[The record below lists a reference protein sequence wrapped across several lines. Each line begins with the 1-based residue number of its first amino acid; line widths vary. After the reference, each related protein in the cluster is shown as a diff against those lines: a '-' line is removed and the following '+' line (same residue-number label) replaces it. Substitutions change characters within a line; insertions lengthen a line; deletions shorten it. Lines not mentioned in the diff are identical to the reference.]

1 MSKNLKF
8 TAKLVLGLLLINFFG
23 NQYYKR
29 FDLTQDKRYTLTN
42 TIKSIVHSVDK
53 ILNVKVYLEG
63 DFPAE
68 FKRLQIETKQ
78 FLEELRAVNSNLRI
92 QFINPDTFREEL
104 IKKGLIPSRLTVE
117 EDGKLSEAI
126 IFPWAEISYQN
137 KTNLVNLLPSSN
149 ANSQDEQL
157 QNAVENLEFSFAS
170 AIKNIN
176 RKNKQKI
183 AVLSG
188 NGELQDIYLYSFLKE
203 VATKYSLAK
212 FTLDSVVTNPQKT
225 LKDLTS
231 FDLAII
237 AKPTIKFSDN
247 EKLTLDQFIING
259 GKTLWMIDNVQADQD
274 SLLQTGKMLAY
285 PRDLNLTDLLF
296 AYGVRINTTLI
307 KDMYA
312 TKIPLATGNV
322 GNKTQF
328 QYVPWN
334 FHPLVNGNP
343 NHPITKNIRPV
354 RLQFTTQIDTLKN
367 NIKKAPLLATSLLSA
382 KLGTPN
388 FVELKSIA
396 NEQNLNEYKSGKQL
410 TAVLLEGNFKS
421 AYKDRIKP
429 FKTSLYKEQSSANK
443 MVIIADGDIAKN
455 QLLKDQPYDLSTDK
469 WTQET
474 FGNKE
479 FLLNTVDY
487 LLDDDGLINLRNK
500 SLKINILDKQKTF
513 KERSFWQLFNI
524 VLPLVLLAIFG
535 VIFNY
540 LRRKKYSQRV

>member
-8 TAKLVLGLLLINFFG
+8 IAKLVLGLLLINFLG
-23 NQYYKR
+23 NQFYKR

-42 TIKSIVHSVDK
+42 TTTSIIKSVDK
-53 ILNVKVYLEG
+53 VLNVKVYLEG
-63 DFPAE
+63 DFPSE

-78 FLEELRAVNSNLRI
+78 FLEELRAVNSNIRI

-137 KTNLVNLLPSSN
+137 KINLVNLLPSSN
-149 ANSQDEQL
+149 TNSQDEQL
-157 QNAVENLEFSFAS
+157 QNAVESLEFSFAS
-170 AIKNIN
+170 AINNIN

-188 NGELQDIYLYSFLKE
+188 NGQLEDVYLYSFLKD

-212 FTLDSVVTNPQKT
+212 FTLDSVLTNPQKT
-225 LKDLTS
+225 LKDLSS

-237 AKPTIKFSDN
+237 AKPTIKFSDE
-247 EKLTLDQFIING
+247 EKLTLDQFITNG

-296 AYGVRINTTLI
+296 AYGVRINTTII
-307 KDMYA
+307 KDSYA
-312 TKIPLATGNV
+312 AKIPLATGNV
-322 GNKTQF
+322 GNQTQF
-328 QYVPWN
+328 QYLPWV
-334 FHPLVNGNP
+334 FHPLVNGNAD
-343 NHPITKNIRPV
+343 HPITKNIRPV

-367 NIKKAPLLATSLLSA
+367 NIKKTPLLATSLLSG

-388 FVELKSIA
+388 FVDLKTIA
-396 NEQNLNEYKSGKQL
+396 DEQNPNEYKSGKLL
-410 TAVLLEGNFKS
+410 TAVLLEGKFNS
-421 AYKDRIKP
+421 AYKNRIKP
-429 FKTSLYKEQSSANK
+429 FKTSLYKEQSTANK
-443 MVIIADGDIAKN
+443 MVVIADGDIAKN
-455 QLLKDQPYDLSTDK
+455 QILKNQPYDLSTDK

-500 SLKINILDKQKTF
+500 SLKINLLDKQKAF
-513 KERSFWQLFNI
+513 QERSYWQFFN
-524 VLPLVLLAIFG
+524 VLLPLLLLAIFG
-535 VIFNY
+535 FVFNY
-540 LRRKKYSQRV
+540 LRKRKYT

>member
-1 MSKNLKF
+1 MSKNLQF
-8 TAKLVLGLLLINFFG
+8 YAKLLIGLLLINFIG
-23 NQYYKR
+23 NQFYQR

-42 TIKSIVHSVDK
+42 TTHSVLDK
-53 ILNVKVYLEG
+53 VDNVLSIKVYLEG

-78 FLEELRAVNSNLRI
+78 FLEELRAVNSNVRI
-92 QFINPDTFREEL
+92 QFINPDSFREDL
-104 IKKGLIPSRLTVE
+104 IKKGFIPSRLTVE
-117 EDGKLSEAI
+117 EEGKLSEAI
-126 IFPWAEISYQN
+126 IFPWAEISY
-137 KTNLVNLLPSSN
+137 KKKGYLVNLLPNSN

-157 QNAVENLEFSFAS
+157 QNAIESLEFSFAS
-170 AIKNIN
+170 AIKNIS

-183 AVLSG
+183 AVIAG
-188 NGELQDIYLYSFLKE
+188 NGELEDIYLYSFLKD
-203 VATKYSLAK
+203 VGSKYGLSK
-212 FTLDSVVTNPQKT
+212 FTLDSVLTNPQKT
-225 LKDLTS
+225 LRDLTS

-237 AKPTIKFSDN
+237 AKPTLKFSDN

-307 KDMYA
+307 KDSYA
-312 TKIPLATGNV
+312 AKIPLATGNV

-328 QYVPWN
+328 QYLPWT
-334 FHPLVNGNP
+334 FHPLVNGNA

-367 NIKKAPLLATSLLSA
+367 NIKKTPLLATSLLSG

-388 FVELKSIA
+388 FVDLKSIVDD
-396 NEQNLNEYKSGKQL
+396 QNTDAFKSGKQL
-410 TAVLLEGNFKS
+410 TAVLLEGEFNS
-421 AYKDRIKP
+421 AYKNRIKP
-429 FKTSLYKEQSSANK
+429 FNTSLFKAQSAANK
-443 MVIIADGDIAKN
+443 MVVIADGDIGKN
-455 QLLKDQPYDLSTDK
+455 QVLKNQPYDLSTDK

-500 SLKINILDKQKTF
+500 SLKINMLDKQKAF
-513 KERSFWQLFNI
+513 EERSFWQFFN
-524 VLPLVLLAIFG
+524 VLLPLIILAIFG
-535 VIFNY
+535 FVFNY
-540 LRRKKYSQRV
+540 LRKKKYS

>member
-1 MSKNLKF
+1 MSKNLK
-8 TAKLVLGLLLINFFG
+8 TIAKLLVGLLLINFLG

-29 FDLTQDKRYTLTN
+29 FDVTQDKRYTLTN
-42 TIKSIVHSVDK
+42 TTTSIVNSVDNV
-53 ILNVKVYLEG
+53 LSVKVYLEG

-78 FLEELRAVNSNLRI
+78 FLEELRAVNSNIRI
-92 QFINPDTFREEL
+92 QFINPDSYREDL
-104 IKKGLIPSRLTVE
+104 INKGFIPSRLTVE
-117 EDGKLSEAI
+117 EDGKFSEVI

-137 KTNLVNLLPSSN
+137 KTFLVNLLPSSN
-149 ANSQDEQL
+149 SNSQEEQL

-170 AIKNIN
+170 AIKNIG

-183 AVLSG
+183 AILSG
-188 NGELQDIYLYSFLKE
+188 NGELEDIYLYSFLKD

-212 FTLDSVVTNPQKT
+212 FTLDSVLTNPQKT
-225 LKDLTS
+225 LQDLTN

-259 GKTLWMIDNVQADQD
+259 GKTLWMIDNVQAEQD
-274 SLLQTGKMLAY
+274 SLLQTGKMLAF

-296 AYGVRINTTLI
+296 AYGVRINTNI
-307 KDMYA
+307 VKDLYA
-312 TKIPLATGNV
+312 AKIPLATGNV
-322 GNKTQF
+322 GNQSQF
-328 QYVPWN
+328 QYLPWS
-334 FHPLVNGNP
+334 FHPLVNGNT

-367 NIKKAPLLATSLLSA
+367 NIKKTPLLATSLLSG

-388 FVELKSIA
+388 FVDLKTIA
-396 NEQNLNEYKSGKQL
+396 DEQNPNEYKSGKQL
-410 TAVLLEGNFKS
+410 TAVLLEGVFNS
-421 AYKDRIKP
+421 AYKNRVKP
-429 FKTSLYKEQSSANK
+429 FETSLFKAQSVANK
-443 MVIIADGDIAKN
+443 MVVIADGDIGKN
-455 QLLKDQPYDLSTDK
+455 QLLKNQPYDLSTDK

-500 SLKINILDKQKTF
+500 SLKINVLDKQKAF
-513 KERSFWQLFNI
+513 EERSFWQFFNV

-535 VIFNY
+535 VVFNY
-540 LRRKKYSQRV
+540 LRKRKYS

>member
-1 MSKNLKF
+1 MSKNLK
-8 TAKLVLGLLLINFFG
+8 TIAKLLVGLLLINFLG

-29 FDLTQDKRYTLTN
+29 FDVTQDKRYTLTN
-42 TIKSIVHSVDK
+42 TTNIIVNSVDN

-78 FLEELRAVNSNLRI
+78 FLEELRAVNSNIRI
-92 QFINPDTFREEL
+92 QFINPDSYREEL
-104 IKKGLIPSRLTVE
+104 IKKGLTPSKLTVE

-126 IFPWAEISYQN
+126 IFPWAEISYLN
-137 KTNLVNLLPSSN
+137 KTGLVNLLPSSN

-170 AIKNIN
+170 AIKNIG

-183 AVLSG
+183 AILSG
-188 NGELQDIYLYSFLKE
+188 NGELEDIYLYSFLKE

-212 FTLDSVVTNPQKT
+212 FTLDSVLTNPQKT
-225 LKDLTS
+225 LQDLTN

-259 GKTLWMIDNVQADQD
+259 GKTLWMIDNVQAEQD

-296 AYGVRINTTLI
+296 AYGVRINTSI
-307 KDMYA
+307 VKDLYA
-312 TKIPLATGNV
+312 AKIPLATGNV
-322 GNKTQF
+322 GNQTQF
-328 QYVPWN
+328 QYLPWN
-334 FHPLVNGNP
+334 FHPLVKGNT

-367 NIKKAPLLATSLLSA
+367 NLKKTPLLATSLLSG
-382 KLGTPN
+382 KLGTPS
-388 FVELKSIA
+388 FVELKTIA
-396 NEQNLNEYKSGKQL
+396 DEQNPNDYKSGKQL
-410 TAVLLEGNFKS
+410 TAVLLEGEFNS
-421 AYKDRIKP
+421 AYKNRVKP
-429 FKTSLYKEQSSANK
+429 FKTALFKAQSVTNK
-443 MVIIADGDIAKN
+443 MVVIADGDIAKN
-455 QLLKDQPYDLSTDK
+455 QILKNQPYDLSTDK

-500 SLKINILDKQKTF
+500 SLKINLLDKQKAF
-513 KERSFWQLFNI
+513 EERSFWQFFNV
-524 VLPLVLLAIFG
+524 VLPLILLAIFG
-535 VIFNY
+535 FIFNF
-540 LRRKKYSQRV
+540 LRKRKYS